1 VPAAVGRYVVENP
14 IEKIIVGYHG
24 SIDIDP
30 QSADLLAATVIP
42 TDLQEAMPMAC
53 DTGIRMMYKRTTLNA
68 SAFTIPEAV
77 AQEYVDG
84 NGWYFS
90 NWIQYNGCRQYSA
103 ESTFQF
109 GNDGTAPRLDS
120 SQPQA
125 ARAMPR
131 RGSTLELRL
140 VTNLDSGLSSAGDPV
155 EAVLVRPVQARDGR
169 AIPAGSMVSGHL
181 TQVQRTYSPEP
192 RSGLPSALT
201 QS

>member
-1 VPAAVGRYVVENP
+1 MGRYVVENP

-192 RSGLPSALT
+192 RLGLPSALT